1 MDQSETRRILT
12 EEARDWRREIP
23 KVTKERTTETETHKK
38 TERERERE
46 REREIIEDAERE
58 TGRLKESRVKTDLSR
73 PR

>member
-46 REREIIEDAERE
+46 RERE
-58 TGRLKESRVKTDLSR
+58 K
-73 PR
+73 